1 MSSLVIGSL
10 NTANFFVSIFGYRA
24 TAALTLAST
33 GQTVARRVIP
43 IAIRT
48 LTGPFS
54 PFVSDAMISPFV
66 DAIVNR
72 YIPSPLVI
80 IRNQVYNRVVL
91 VIVDGYKKGS
101 ERVLLVVNGVY
112 NTVKNF
118 INPDQSTK
126 ISVKGPLQRNVIEDY
141 NPKQKNRGNERHP
154 SSVSKNS
161 DKIPPEGS
169 ESVNTIV
176 MEFTN
181 DELETIVNN
190 FEGQKIDMTKQQF
203 DTFLS
208 KRYPDVRQTN
218 VFDFPS
224 NNTNNNQ
231 KDDDGW
237 LSASMVLEEPAKKNN
252 RNNQKENED
261 DWIVI

>member
-10 NTANFFVSIFGYRA
+10 NSAKLFVSIFGYRA
-24 TAALTLAST
+24 TAALTLSST
-33 GQTVARRVIP
+33 GQSVARRVIP

-48 LTGPFS
+48 LSGPFS

-66 DAIVNR
+66 DAVVNR

-80 IRNQVYNRVVL
+80 IRNQLYNRVVL

-101 ERVLLVVNGVY
+101 ERVLFIVNGVY

-126 ISVKGPLQRNVIEDY
+126 ISVKGPLQRNLIEDY
-141 NPKQKNRGNERHP
+141 NPIQKNRDNERNP
-154 SSVSKNS
+154 SRVSKNT
-161 DKIPPEGS
+161 DKEITEGTS

-181 DELETIVNN
+181 DELEMIVNN
-190 FEGQKIDMTKQQF
+190 FEGEKIDMTKQQF
-203 DTFLS
+203 ENFLN

-218 VFDFPS
+218 ILDFPS
-224 NNTNNNQ
+224 DNNNNT
-231 KDDDGW
+231 KDDDW
-237 LSASMVLEEPAKKNN
+237 LSASMVFPEETEKKNN
-252 RNNQKENED
+252 RNNQKEND